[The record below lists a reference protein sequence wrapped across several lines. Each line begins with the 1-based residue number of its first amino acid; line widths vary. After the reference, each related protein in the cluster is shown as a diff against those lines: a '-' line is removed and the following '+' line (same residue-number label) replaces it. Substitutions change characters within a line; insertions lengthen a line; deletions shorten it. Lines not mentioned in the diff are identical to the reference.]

1 MNYQYLAMTKL
12 TFPRIVLAVLAVAA
26 TLAVTSSSAL
36 AGNRR
41 AVLPPPPSGST
52 SGPAV
57 SLP

>member
-26 TLAVTSSSAL
+26 TLAVTSTSAL